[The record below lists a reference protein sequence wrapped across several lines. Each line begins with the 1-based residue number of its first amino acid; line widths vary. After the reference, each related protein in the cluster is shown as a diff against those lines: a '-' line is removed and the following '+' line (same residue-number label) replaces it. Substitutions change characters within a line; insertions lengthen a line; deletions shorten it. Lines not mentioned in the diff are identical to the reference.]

1 MAVKRKVTRRLLT
14 TDFVMPA
21 NRLFLIFIFCLITL
35 AAGTAGVSAQ
45 TPEQEE
51 VAHLERMLIDLNE
64 RILVEYVLH
73 NDTAL
78 LEATARDDFF
88 LIGPAGIESRERVIA
103 TVGNLDV
110 DSVTVNNT
118 EIRLYGQSV
127 ASSAV
132 LAGTLKANGNLGGRP
147 LPVLSY
153 LSVYIRDGD
162 EWLLAARSLTPLMFG
177 PQDRQ

>member
-1 MAVKRKVTRRLLT
+1 MTVKRKVTRPLLT

-35 AAGTAGVSAQ
+35 VARTEGVSAQ
-45 TPEQEE
+45 TPEQE
-51 VAHLERMLIDLNE
+51 VVHLEQMLVDLNE

-110 DSVTVNNT
+110 DSVTVKNT

-177 PQDRQ
+177 PQGHQ